1 MRKSLITTALLLTTL
16 CAFAGPVSQET
27 AMQTAQKFLNKRG
40 GKKAAPLKSVT
51 PKTRLLK
58 SAAAGS
64 NAPYYIF
71 NVGDAEGFVIVSG
84 EDTAIPVLGYAE
96 EGTFDWE
103 NMPENLREWMKINEI
118 YMENCRKGNGA
129 LQSPKQKGTVVKEPL
144 LGDIKWGQDDPYN
157 LKCPTY
163 TEEGTTK
170 HYYVGCVA
178 TAATQIMRYYNY
190 PTKGNGSKTYTYKTV
205 CVQTMSADFLKNN
218 YYF

>member
-1 MRKSLITTALLLTTL
+1 ML

-71 NVGDAEGFVIVSG
+71 NVGNAAGFVIVSG

-96 EGTFDWE
+96 EYVQNGYAGAFSAWAVRPVIEYSLD
-103 NMPENLREWMKINEI
+103 NLQKNESFA
-118 YMENCRKGNGA
+118 MTSEFT
-129 LQSPKQKGTVVKEPL
+129 L
-144 LGDIKWGQDDPYN
+144 
-157 LKCPTY
+157 
-163 TEEGTTK
+163 
-170 HYYVGCVA
+170 
-178 TAATQIMRYYNY
+178 
-190 PTKGNGSKTYTYKTV
+190 
-205 CVQTMSADFLKNN
+205 AD
-218 YYF
+218 